1 VVGSGLD
8 GVMKTKTLAVT
19 FTLGILTTA
28 VCLAGDA
35 KIEKSIKDLDAQWS
49 AAAAA
54 KNVDKTVS
62 YYSSDAIVLPPN
74 AKAATTKAAI
84 RAQWKGDLDS
94 MIKGSWKSTR
104 VEVAKSGDMA
114 CSTGTYSWT
123 YKDDGGKTIKDHG
136 KYLEVWKKQAD
147 GSWKCTADCW
157 NSNLPMPGSA
167 PAKKK

>member
-1 VVGSGLD
+1 
-8 GVMKTKTLAVT
+8 MKTKALAVT
-19 FTLGILTTA
+19 FAVGILATA
-28 VCLAGDA
+28 VCLAADA
-35 KIEKSIKDLDAQWS
+35 NVEKTLKDLDAQWS
-49 AAAAA
+49 AAASA
-54 KNVDKTVS
+54 KNLDKTVS

-74 AKAATTKAAI
+74 ANAAKTKAAI

-94 MIKGSWKSTR
+94 MIKGSWQSTR

-114 CSTGTYSWT
+114 YSSGTFNWT
-123 YKDDGGKTIKDHG
+123 YKDAAGKTIKDHG

-157 NSNLPMPGSA
+157 NSDLPMPGSA